1 MIIFIINFFLINYL
15 ICFYGIRLF
24 IRIVSKILINKLL
37 LSRGWSVN
45 GRFCRYIGGNVIKN
59 MLINNGNV
67 SW

>member
-1 MIIFIINFFLINYL
+1 M

>member
-1 MIIFIINFFLINYL
+1 M
-15 ICFYGIRLF
+15 CFYGIRLF

-37 LSRGWSVN
+37 LSRGCSVN